1 MEDLNSLEFKPTDS
15 TEDTAEKMTTALI
28 ASANSGLSL
37 EAKRILSQ
45 LVGEQDAGK
54 TKDLTYL
61 FNQNQ
66 NKKTMVRIDKMGD
79 LVDSLTNKLSDRITK
94 QPEQFTNKELV
105 DTIKTLSDLMERGQA
120 RVMGLDQEAPF
131 IQVNQQNNEIN
142 TEASTLDKES
152 RDKVKS
158 AIMNLLKSATAV
170 TPDNTTTININD
182 SNNSFGGN
190 NND

>member
-1 MEDLNSLEFKPTDS
+1 MEDLDNIEFKPSDS

-79 LVDSLTNKLSDRITK
+79 LVDSLTNKLSDRIAK

-152 RDKVKS
+152 RD
-158 AIMNLLKSATAV
+158 
-170 TPDNTTTININD
+170 
-182 SNNSFGGN
+182 
-190 NND
+190 